1 MPAITKSEVSVIM
14 VDGSKGL
21 KGCKTSGDVKAD
33 LSTSKDLSALGSK
46 GLGKGSSEI
55 CIRFCRGMAIS
66 EYL

>member
-1 MPAITKSEVSVIM
+1 MKSEASVIT

-21 KGCKTSGDVKAD
+21 KGRKTGGGVKAD
-33 LSTSKDLSALGSK
+33 LSTSKDLSVLGGK

-55 CIRFCRGMAIS
+55 CIRFCRGIMIS